1 VAFSYMARERHFAQS
16 REQGPVW
23 EEPEQA
29 LEEQGLALEEQG
41 LALEEQE
48 LTWVAQG
55 LALVVFPSV

>member
-1 VAFSYMARERHFAQS
+1 MARERHFAQS

-29 LEEQGLALEEQG
+29 LEEQGLV
-41 LALEEQE
+41 LEEQE

>member
-1 VAFSYMARERHFAQS
+1 MARERHFAQAW
-16 REQGPVW
+16 EQGPVR

-48 LTWVAQG
+48 LALEEQG
-55 LALVVFPSV
+55 PALVVFPSV